1 MSYPFWRLAFVA
13 GDPRLAMSAFRSQRV
28 WLIWFSNEIWRCGC
42 RLLINRMTLTS
53 NLLFTLPSAKAGGNH
68 FLGELRCFVFYSAV
82 PNGILCF
89 FSLIRSPEL
98 GLTYLHSIHRYIHPF
113 IRTYV
118 HPYPIQAWDRQ
129 LREVSDKAAEGSNP
143 KKWRVD
149 PPLMGLLVTMR

>member
-1 MSYPFWRLAFVA
+1 MSYPFWRLTFVA

-53 NLLFTLPSAKAGGNH
+53 NLFFTLPSAKAGGNH

-98 GLTYLHSIHRYIHPF
+98 GLTYLHSYIDTSIHSSVRMY
-113 IRTYV
+113 IRTPSK
-118 HPYPIQAWDRQ
+118 HETGSSGKFLTR
-129 LREVSDKAAEGSNP
+129 LRRGLTP
-143 KKWRVD
+143 KSGESIHQWWAC
-149 PPLMGLLVTMR
+149 